1 MSDDESQPG
10 HYRSPIT
17 RLGVLS
23 ARHWKTTLVL
33 WGVVV
38 AVGLVA
44 YGGGLRREGFPPVDL
59 PIVVVDGTFFVD
71 DQERVDREVV
81 VPLQTAFAD
90 AGGVAEITT
99 FARDNA
105 FAVIVEFESGFTSPE
120 GAAVLRG
127 ATDDVEVPDEA
138 DLTVREIDATKFL
151 EVYDLLVTVSSPA
164 GATASELE
172 GQAALLQAHL
182 ETGEGVERVDVRE
195 LLTTAVNPETGEE
208 ETRQT
213 RFARAAFA
221 GAEQYDD
228 AIILGVVRSADSGL
242 DLLGFSD
249 EVNRLV
255 EVDGVVAPGFVAAV
269 TADFAED
276 IRAQVSGLTTNL
288 LQGLIA
294 VAIVS
299 FLLIGWRVSVVTA
312 LFMST
317 VMLAAMGAL
326 WVIGYSLNTITLFG
340 LILTLGLLVDDAI
353 VISEAVD
360 ANRTEAD
367 DPLGVVRIALNRVG
381 SASFAG
387 TLTTVLVFM
396 PMAFISGV
404 LGEFIRAIPIT
415 VIVTLLMSFLFS
427 IVFISSV
434 SGPFF
439 LRGKHP
445 HNPIIRAEEAAGRA
459 LGRLARYPSGNG
471 WKGIATGTGLFVG
484 ALGMIV
490 GSFSIAGGLGFNI
503 FPSSDDANALF
514 ISSEFEPGTTIEE
527 AQAIAAEVDAVVIAA
542 LGDDLARSQYIT
554 ANERSV
560 LTIVDLTPL
569 KSRTTKATTFV
580 DRIETGAESI
590 AGVRVSA
597 RQLEQGPPVEEFPFA
612 AQITVDDD
620 TTATAQA
627 VAEDLRDALI
637 GAELPKASGEA
648 TTVVDAIV
656 STDGQ
661 VFRVDGARQIEV
673 RAAFSTDDLTNNLNA
688 AERLVRDLVADGS
701 IDLRGL
707 EADAIAFDFGQES
720 DNQEDFASL
729 GRALI
734 FALAAML
741 VLLVVQFRSVVQPL
755 LVFLAIPFSFFGV
768 FGILRLTG
776 NPLSFF
782 VGVGFIALIGVVV
795 NNTILLVDAA
805 NQARRSGLAAGPA
818 IADAVERRFRPLIA
832 TTLTTMAGLL
842 PLALSDPFWEAL
854 GFTLIGGLLSSTF
867 LVLLAFPVWY
877 LAVERVR
884 TAARNAVRRRTG
896 RPLV

>member
-1 MSDDESQPG
+1 MSDLQSQPG
-10 HYRSPIT
+10 HFRSPIT
-17 RLGVLS
+17 RLGVL
-23 ARHWKTTLVL
+23 AATHWKTTVIL
-33 WGVVV
+33 WGIVV
-38 AVGLVA
+38 AIGLVA
-44 YGGGLRREGFPPVDL
+44 FGGGLRREGFPPVDL
-59 PIVVVDGTFFVD
+59 PIVVVDGTYFVD
-71 DQERVDREVV
+71 DLDRVDGDVALPLASAFVEADGVKEVSSFGRANSF
-81 VPLQTAFAD
+81 L
-90 AGGVAEITT
+90 IL
-99 FARDNA
+99 
-105 FAVIVEFESGFTSPE
+105 VEFESGYSSPE
-120 GAAVLRG
+120 GAEILRAAVSGVAL
-127 ATDDVEVPDEA
+127 PDEV

-151 EVYDLLVTVSSPA
+151 EVYDLLVTVSAPE
-164 GATASELE
+164 GATASDLE
-172 GQAALLQAHL
+172 AQAALLQAHL
-182 ETGEGVERVDVRE
+182 ETGEGVERVDIRE
-195 LLTTAVNPETGEE
+195 LLTTGVNPETGDE

-213 RFARAAFA
+213 RFARTAFA
-221 GAEQYDD
+221 GASTYSD
-228 AIILGVVRSADSGL
+228 AIILGVVRSDDSSL
-242 DLLGFSD
+242 DTLGFSD
-249 EVNRLV
+249 EINRLV
-255 EVDGVVAPGFVAAV
+255 AVDGVVESGFVAAV

-326 WVIGYSLNTITLFG
+326 WLIGYSLNTITLFG

-367 DPLGVVRIALNRVG
+367 DPLDVVRIALNRVG

-404 LGEFIRAIPIT
+404 LGAFIRAIPVT
-415 VIVTLLMSFLFS
+415 VIITLLMSFLFS

-434 SGPFF
+434 SAPFF

-445 HNPIIRAEEAAGRA
+445 HNPIIRAEETAARA
-459 LGRLARYPSGNG
+459 LGRLAKYPSGNG
-471 WKGIATGTGLFVG
+471 WKGIATGGGLFVG
-484 ALGMIV
+484 ALAMIA
-490 GSFSIAGGLGFNI
+490 GSFSIAGTLGFNI

-514 ISSEFEPGTTIEE
+514 ITSDFEPGTTIEE
-527 AQAIAAEVDAVVIAA
+527 AQTIADEVDAVVIGV
-542 LGDDLARSQYIT
+542 LGDELVSSQYIIG
-554 ANERSV
+554 NERSM
-560 LTIVDLTPL
+560 LTIVELTPF
-569 KSRTTKATTFV
+569 KSRGTKASTFV
-580 DRIETGAESI
+580 EQIEAGTESI
-590 AGVRVSA
+590 PGVRVST
-597 RQLEQGPPVEEFPFA
+597 RLLEQGPPVEEFPFA
-612 AQITVDDD
+612 AQITVDDSAVD
-620 TTATAQA
+620 VGRA
-627 VAEDLRDALI
+627 VAEDVRSALI
-637 GAELPKASGEA
+637 GAEIPKATGDP
-648 TTVVDAIV
+648 TTVTDAIV

-673 RAAFSTDDLTNNLNA
+673 RAAFSNDDLTNNLRA
-688 AERLVRDLVADGS
+688 TEALVLDLIADGT

-707 EADAIAFDFGQES
+707 DPAAVGFDFGQES

-734 FALAAML
+734 IALGAML

-782 VGVGFIALIGVVV
+782 VGIGFIALIGVVV

-805 NQARRSGLAAGPA
+805 NQARRRGLAPGPA

-832 TTLTTMAGLL
+832 TTLTTMVGLL

-867 LVLLAFPVWY
+867 LVLFAFPVWY
-877 LAVERVR
+877 LAVERIR
-884 TAARNAVRRRTG
+884 TATRNAVRRRTG